1 MLLLYTEEQLE
12 RAYEIYRVYQ
22 IKLDLSFMVLE
33 NFRKLYEEL
42 AKEILKAALLLRA
55 SDGSV
60 HQLSFFPF
68 DVS

>member
-42 AKEILKAALLLRA
+42 AKEILKE
-55 SDGSV
+55 DGLSV
-60 HQLSFFPF
+60 
-68 DVS
+68 